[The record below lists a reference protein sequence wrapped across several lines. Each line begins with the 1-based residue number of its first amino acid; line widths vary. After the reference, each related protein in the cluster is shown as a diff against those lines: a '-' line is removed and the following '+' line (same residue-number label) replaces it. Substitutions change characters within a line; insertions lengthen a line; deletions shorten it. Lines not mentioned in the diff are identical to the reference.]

1 MRKYLSTIHQRSD
14 THKKN
19 FAFAVSGG
27 TTLMIFAIWTMV
39 NFGNG
44 GVMAQGNQQPTTNNP
59 QLATNNSQLVAEVS
73 PLQSIGASVSS
84 TFDAIGRAWGEMKN
98 SFGGVSDFDLNASYE
113 EMKGKTINTYGGQ

>member
-14 THKKN
+14 THKRH

-44 GVMAQGNQQPTTNNP
+44 GVLANNDQAPMTNE
-59 QLATNNSQLVAEVS
+59 QLGYRGAEVAEVS
-73 PLQSIGASVSS
+73 PLQSVGASVSS
-84 TFDAIGRAWGEMKN
+84 AFDAVGRAWGELKG
-98 SFGGVSDFDLNASYE
+98 SLSGLDDFDLNSSYE